1 MSKDQMLELLHSGNM
16 VYDHVYRGDQET
28 EYLFQNT
35 PENIANFIGSRP
47 TVDQIILTDVMDWPI
62 LSTIGYFIDKCP
74 DQDLLAEIKRTLVP
88 IQTGQAE
95 VQPFFCPT
103 IEEVE
108 DYWEKMGA
116 LAESPDE
123 TPGVFLNEPQI

>member
-16 VYDHVYRGDQET
+16 IHAYVYRGDQET

-47 TVDQIILTDVMDWPI
+47 TVDQIILTDAMDWPI

-74 DQDLLAEIKRTLVP
+74 DQALLAEIKRTLVP

-103 IEEVE
+103 IDEVE
-108 DYWEKMGA
+108 DYWGKMGA
-116 LAESPDE
+116 LDEDPDE
-123 TPGVFLNEPQI
+123 MPGAFLNEPQI